1 MSDTLG
7 FRKINEIE
15 KQIIITSFSNISTE
29 LPQII
34 ENLKIDLYI
43 STESLY
49 IKNKFPNIFLILKDQ
64 VELLKTLDVELLKTL
79 DNDKIISA
87 GLYFGFIKKGNF
99 YLSLEGAEFLYKNNV
114 LSDLKKINVN
124 DKGEKSILYG
134 NNILK
139 NIINTI
145 PDSLKQNDILLIFNK
160 NDEIIA
166 LARSKY
172 DHQKIQ
178 QLKPKEIIAI
188 NLNDK
193 GYYLRK
199 NQ

>member
-7 FRKINEIE
+7 LRKINEIE
-15 KQIIITSFSNISTE
+15 KQIIINSFSNISTE

-34 ENLKIDLYI
+34 DNLKNYLHI
-43 STESLY
+43 SIGSSNYKT
-49 IKNKFPNIFLILKDQ
+49 KFPNIFLISKDQ
-64 VELLKTLDVELLKTL
+64 VNLLQTL
-79 DNDKIISA
+79 DNDKIISV

-99 YLSLEGAEFLYKNNV
+99 YLSLEGAEYLYKNNM
-114 LSDLKKINVN
+114 LPDFKKIHVN

-139 NIINTI
+139 NMINKI
-145 PDSLKQNDILLIFNK
+145 PDSLKQNDILLIFNT

>member
-1 MSDTLG
+1 MIESSN
-7 FRKINEIE
+7 FRQINEIE
-15 KQIIITSFSNISTE
+15 KEIISKSLSKISPNIMQILIRSKRT
-29 LPQII
+29 
-34 ENLKIDLYI
+34 LYI
-43 STESLY
+43 SLSEANLKTNYPPIYLISNESLK
-49 IKNKFPNIFLILKDQ
+49 I
-64 VELLKTLDVELLKTL
+64 LDVIEFKT
-79 DNDKIISA
+79 KIYSG

-99 YLSLEGAEFLYKNNV
+99 FLSLEGLEFLFKSNL
-114 LSDLKKINVN
+114 LSDLKRINVS

-139 NIINTI
+139 NMILKSPINI
-145 PDSLKQNDILLIFNK
+145 KQKDILVVLNK
-160 NDEIIA
+160 VDEVIA
-166 LARSKY
+166 IAQSKH
-172 DHQKIQ
+172 DHQNIQ

>member
-1 MSDTLG
+1 MNNSRT
-7 FRKINEIE
+7 FRQINEFE
-15 KQIIITSFSNISTE
+15 KKIISKSLFTISPYFLQFLIRSEKTLNISYFRSKLE
-29 LPQII
+29 II
-34 ENLKIDLYI
+34 YPKIYLVSNDLKKEIMK
-43 STESLY
+43 
-49 IKNKFPNIFLILKDQ
+49 IKVKDNIR
-64 VELLKTLDVELLKTL
+64 
-79 DNDKIISA
+79 SA

-139 NIINTI
+139 NTINTI